1 MPDFIRFEAVSKAF
15 GGVRALDDVT
25 LGVRQGE
32 CHGLMGEN
40 GAGKSTLGKVRAG
53 IHSSDGGSL
62 AIGGETYAFRSPRE
76 AMRAGVAM
84 VHQELAFCP
93 DLSVAENLAMGR
105 YPRKLGGLLLD
116 RREMARRA
124 EKLLAGIG
132 VHLDVRRTMR
142 ELSTAQ
148 EQLVQIAAAVGT
160 DPRIIV
166 FDEPTSSLAE
176 VDAQHLFEL
185 IEKLKGRGIT
195 TIYVSHRMPE
205 LFRLCDRI
213 SVLRDG
219 RYIGTLERAEM
230 TPEAVVQ
237 MMIGRNVEQYSRNDP
252 APDDGKAAVLSV
264 RGLSSP
270 GLFRDIRFDVR
281 PEEIVGF
288 AGLVG
293 AGRSEVA
300 RAIFGLDP
308 RANGEILLDGE
319 RLAPGSVPASMRAGI
334 GLVPEDRK
342 RQGCVLGMSCRANVS
357 MAILD
362 RLNRSGLLD
371 RAEER
376 KVAGRYFDELRVKAA
391 SVEAPVQSLSGGNQQ
406 KIVLAKWLARGGRL
420 LIVDEP
426 TRGVD
431 VGAKA
436 AIHAL
441 LGELAGRGLAV
452 MLISSELPE
461 IIALSTRVLV
471 MREGRLVGELPRA
484 KATQENILRL
494 MAGVAVPVA

>member
-1 MPDFIRFEAVSKAF
+1 MADFIRFEAVSKDF
-15 GGVRALDDVT
+15 GGVRALDGVT
-25 LGVRQGE
+25 LGVRRGE

-40 GAGKSTLGKVRAG
+40 GAGKSTLGKVLAG
-53 IHSSDGGSL
+53 IHSPDDGTL
-62 AIGGETYAFRSPRE
+62 AIDGEAQVFRSPRE
-76 AMRAGVAM
+76 AIRAGVAM

-105 YPRKLGGLLLD
+105 YPRKFGGLLD
-116 RREMARRA
+116 RREMTRRA
-124 EKLLAGIG
+124 EELLAGIG
-132 VHLDVRRTMR
+132 VHLDVGRSMR

-160 DPRIIV
+160 GPRIIV

-176 VDAQHLFEL
+176 TDAQNLFGL
-185 IEKLKGRGIT
+185 IETLKSRGIT

-219 RYIGTLERAEM
+219 RYVGTLAREQM
-230 TPEAVVQ
+230 NQEAVVR
-237 MMIGRNVEQYSRNDP
+237 MMVGRHVDEYVRGESSPEKGRE
-252 APDDGKAAVLSV
+252 AVLSV

-270 GLFRDIRFDVR
+270 GRFREVSFEVHAG
-281 PEEIVGF
+281 EIVGF

-300 RAIFGLDP
+300 KAVFGLD
-308 RANGEILLDGE
+308 AQATGEIRLDGKG
-319 RLAPGSVPASMRAGI
+319 LVPGSVQASMRAGI

-342 RQGCVLGMSCRANVS
+342 RQGCALGMTCRANMS

-362 RLNRSGLLD
+362 RLNRAGLLD
-371 RAEER
+371 QAGEK
-376 KVAGRYFDELRVKAA
+376 KVAARYFEELRVKAA
-391 SVEAPVQSLSGGNQQ
+391 SVEAPVGSLSGGNQQ

-441 LGELAGRGLAV
+441 IGELAERGLAV

-461 IIALSTRVLV
+461 IIGLSSRVLV
-471 MREGRLVGELPRA
+471 MREGRLAGELPRA
-484 KATQENILRL
+484 EATQENILRL
-494 MAGVAVPVA
+494 MAGVAAAA